1 MNNGLLRLIAELF
14 LVSIRNTWLGLV
26 LYVLR
31 AFFVAVYSVFS
42 VPIGGP
48 GADASV
54 LQWIPF
60 FIADLPW
67 SMLFKNNVYSTNTRA
82 LTVYALVV
90 GIPWFAYGVI
100 FQHGLV
106 WMRSRV
112 HT

>member
-1 MNNGLLRLIAELF
+1 VDDGMLRLIAELF
-14 LVSIRNTWLGLV
+14 LVLIKKTWLGLV
-26 LYVLR
+26 LYLLR
-31 AFFVAVYSVFS
+31 AFCVAVYSLVS

-48 GADASV
+48 GVDASV

-67 SMLFKNNVYSTNTRA
+67 SMLFENNVYSTNTRA
-82 LTVYALVV
+82 LTVYAFVF

-100 FQHGLV
+100 FQQGLA

-112 HT
+112 PT